1 MRTIVRA
8 RARAR
13 ANTNAR
19 STRARVR
26 TATRFRSRDR
36 TRDIARHRERIRALD
51 EDRVLERTE
60 IDTQIRNCGRA
71 EAETVGN
78 TNIEPEAVRETKPGD
93 SDRDQKR
100 GKTEHLHRTKAE
112 ARK

>member
-1 MRTIVRA
+1 MRK
-8 RARAR
+8 
-13 ANTNAR
+13 
-19 STRARVR
+19 
-26 TATRFRSRDR
+26 
-36 TRDIARHRERIRALD
+36 
-51 EDRVLERTE
+51 
-60 IDTQIRNCGRA
+60 
-71 EAETVGN
+71 